1 MIPVSAFQDFPRITP
16 FLWFDS
22 NAEEAVDFYL
32 TVFKNSRRLSEVR
45 NTGGAPGPEGGIL
58 TITFELD
65 GQKFTALNGG
75 PYYKFNEAIS
85 FVVRCD
91 SQQEVD
97 DYWSKLTAEGSEIQC
112 GWLKDKFGLCWQV
125 VPASLPELIKH
136 PKAMQAMMGM
146 KKLDIADL
154 ERAAQS

>member
-1 MIPVSAFQDFPRITP
+1 MSALEKFPRITP

-22 NAEEAVDFYL
+22 NAEEAVNFYL
-32 TVFKNSRRLSEVR
+32 TVFKNSRRLDELR
-45 NTGGAPGPEGGIL
+45 NVDASQTPRGSIL
-58 TITFELD
+58 TIAFELD

-75 PYYKFNEAIS
+75 PNFKFTEAVS

-97 DYWSKLTAEGSEIQC
+97 DYWSKLSAGGSEIQC
-112 GWLKDKFGLCWQV
+112 GWLKDKFGLSWQI
-125 VPASLPELIKH
+125 VPAQLPDLVKN
-136 PKAMQAMMGM
+136 PKAMKAMLGM
-146 KKLDIADL
+146 KKLDIAEL